1 MTDSTNGSGVSDEVR
16 RTLKALAKQMR
27 GRIRGDISSELF
39 AESQPMQSDIVTQQK
54 IYERWLSQ
62 DELNLRDDAMPLLLG
77 VDPEDW
83 PALRDQEPLR
93 SDEDRAWCSVQKA
106 VRDENVPRVL
116 NRNAPED
123 LWKVKT
129 NDFYAW
135 VKDAAIAVPAP
146 LEQLMQFM
154 ATVGGR
160 ETVEETI
167 NNTTSI
173 AREQVL
179 GGAVRALA
187 EVPQQCKG
195 SDGRV
200 NAEYIHAVLER
211 QSVPW
216 FGLAPPDLSVREI
229 IAIIDR
235 YLNY

>member
-1 MTDSTNGSGVSDEVR
+1 MTEPTNGLGASEEVR
-16 RTLKALAKQMR
+16 RTMKALARQMR
-27 GRIRGDISSELF
+27 RQIRGDISGELF
-39 AESQPMQSDIVTQQK
+39 AESQPMHSDIVTQQK
-54 IYERWLSQ
+54 IYEHWLNR
-62 DELNLRDDAMPLLLG
+62 DELNLRDDVMPLLLG

-83 PALRDQEPLR
+83 PALRDHEPLR
-93 SDEDRAWCSVQKA
+93 SGEDGLWQSVQKA
-106 VRDENVPRVL
+106 VRDDNVPRVL

-123 LWKVKT
+123 LWKLRT

-135 VKDAAIAVPAP
+135 VKQAEIAVPAP
-146 LEQLMQFM
+146 LQQLMQFM

-167 NNTTSI
+167 NNTTPI

-187 EVPQQCKG
+187 ELPEQCRG
-195 SDGRV
+195 PDGRV

-211 QSVPW
+211 QSLPW
-216 FGLAPPDLSVREI
+216 FGLAPPDLSGREI
-229 IAIIDR
+229 VAIIDR